1 MSLKQWFVLSALA
14 CTLSSAGV
22 ASAEDLKFNGQ
33 VDLSFKGQI
42 RSVGACDLTL
52 ENGGVVDIGNLS
64 KGNFPDP
71 PYYELKRSMPFH
83 VSCPR
88 PTKVG
93 FMLTDNFSAVDQG
106 KWTFALSN
114 PDIGSYSMGLSVNDY
129 RAVDGKRATSLLR
142 SYADNW
148 DRPSWGGWSVG
159 RGDVYSWGL
168 GLGSDP
174 VAGTWMQDMLK
185 ITVHFKGKDIAFTD
199 EMEIAGSAT
208 LELVYL

>member
-1 MSLKQWFVLSALA
+1 MSLKQWCVLSVLA
-14 CTLSSAGV
+14 CTLSSTGA

-33 VDLSFKGQI
+33 VDLSLNGQI

-64 KGNFPDP
+64 KDDFPKDS
-71 PYYELKRSMPFH
+71 YFTLTRRMPFH

-93 FMLTDNFSAVDQG
+93 FVLIDNIGNGQSEFSFG
-106 KWTFALSN
+106 LSN
-114 PDIGSYSMGLSVNDY
+114 PEIGWYSMALSVDDY
-129 RAVDGKRATSLLR
+129 RAVDGKRVRSLLR
-142 SYADNW
+142 EYGEW
-148 DRPSWGGWSVG
+148 KTPSWGGWNVH
-159 RGDVYSWGL
+159 RGSTYSWGL
-168 GLGSDP
+168 WGESDP
-174 VAGTWMQDMLK
+174 VAGRWMEDMLE
-185 ITVHFKGKDIAFTD
+185 ISISFKPQDIPFSD

>member
-93 FMLTDNFSAVDQG
+93 FVLNDNFSAVDQG

-114 PDIGSYSMGLSVNDY
+114 PDIGSYSMDLSVNDY